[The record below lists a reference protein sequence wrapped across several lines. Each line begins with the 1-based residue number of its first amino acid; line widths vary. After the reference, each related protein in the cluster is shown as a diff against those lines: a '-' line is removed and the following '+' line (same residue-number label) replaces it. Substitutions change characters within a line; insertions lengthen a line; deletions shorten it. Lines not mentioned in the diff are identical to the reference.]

1 MLHLINRDSP
11 LMTDFVKGEITWKN
25 QFYKTYV
32 KNGCKRS
39 DYFQLQEAA
48 NVVSQV
54 VFNRK

>member
-1 MLHLINRDSP
+1 
-11 LMTDFVKGEITWKN
+11 MTDFVKGEITWKN